1 MSKSSPA
8 AAAAAAATAV
18 AEPLP
23 LILPLSVV
31 ASLFRLPRELVTCS
45 RDFSAAISAATPE
58 EEEPKEADGKY
69 DIFVESGATPAVA
82 SSSSSSSS
90 CGKGAL
96 RDDERRRP
104 PRLAGTGVDTA
115 APAAMPETAVVTS
128 YASPTLKLPTPK
140 FPKLTS
146 DALLLP
152 GLLEAPLSLF
162 AASACSSFW
171 SSSWDHCCCARARRL
186 GVARRDRPGVTGGG
200 GTACFDRGR
209 EEVAGGGDDGGG
221 GAAEASSGRVDG
233 GAAVVLSLLLLLFL
247 LLVLLLLLKSLLLLL
262 VLLLLL
268 LLVRLLLLPRLLLL
282 LSLLSPSMLLSVL
295 FCAEDV
301 FLAAGRGLSSV
312 GVE

>member
-1 MSKSSPA
+1 M
-8 AAAAAAATAV
+8 V

-82 SSSSSSSS
+82 SSSSS

-186 GVARRDRPGVTGGG
+186 GIARRDRPGVTGGG

-268 LLVRLLLLPRLLLL
+268 LLVRLLLPPLLLL
-282 LSLLSPSMLLSVL
+282 LLLLSPSMLLSVL

>member
-1 MSKSSPA
+1 M
-8 AAAAAAATAV
+8 V

-82 SSSSSSSS
+82 SSSSSS
-90 CGKGAL
+90 CGKGVL

-247 LLVLLLLLKSLLLLL
+247 LLVLLLLLMSLLLLL

-268 LLVRLLLLPRLLLL
+268 LLVRLLLPPLL
-282 LSLLSPSMLLSVL
+282 LLSPSMLLSVL